1 MFLDL
6 YGNKWDLVQP
16 RARRIESEGV
26 GYSSGRRSE
35 RWRQRRMRPIVGSI
49 ESEYRRYRRLGDAAI
64 AQLDDAHPTLEKAPR
79 ADARPH
85 TP

>member
-1 MFLDL
+1 
-6 YGNKWDLVQP
+6 
-16 RARRIESEGV
+16 
-26 GYSSGRRSE
+26 
-35 RWRQRRMRPIVGSI
+35 MRPIVGSI